1 MRGGRRTT
9 ERARSL
15 RRELTDAERT
25 LWYALRYGQL
35 GCRFRRQFPIPPYIV
50 DFACLEAQLVVEC
63 DGGQHAEPGEHDRR
77 DAALRRQGWR
87 VLRFWNND
95 ILQNRLGVLQR
106 ILEALGG
113 AGSRPSPASGG
124 GKPAQRAGGG

>member
-50 DFACLEAQLVVEC
+50 DFACLEAQLVVER

-77 DAALRRQGWR
+77 DAVLRRLGWR
-87 VLRFWNND
+87 ILRFWSND
-95 ILQNRLGVLQR
+95 ILQNRAGVVQR
-106 ILEALGG
+106 ISEELGG
-113 AGSRPSPASGG
+113 AGTRPSPASGG